1 MDTFIE
7 YFYWILLLD
16 TFIGYFY
23 SGKMNLGALDATQH
37 QSVAQ
42 EYGVQGY
49 PTIKYFAPGSSG
61 NIRAYI
67 PITQPSSTLH
77 PVAQVILE
85 QVYRV
90 QEYST
95 IVVMLL
101 EELFLLSRQT
111 EQNDSCFQMKK
122 SMAMYDS

>member
-1 MDTFIE
+1 MDTFIG

-101 EELFLLSRQT
+101 EELFFIKQT
-111 EQNDSCFQMKK
+111 N
-122 SMAMYDS
+122 